1 MSSPYLSTRSRAAT
15 GRTAT
20 DRLLD
25 ALRRPAP
32 DDVPG
37 TRPWPL
43 VGDLPRF
50 AADPQAFVTDLHDTY
65 GDLAAWSLGGQRQYC
80 VFHPDDVATVLSATN
95 FSLRKG
101 FTDGFI
107 QHADLLGARALPA
120 SNGDLW
126 KRQRRLAQPAM
137 HVRRITGYATTMVR
151 YATELADQW
160 QDGQIRDVHQ
170 DMVRLTAQIAVK
182 SLFGAEVGHA
192 DGDAIRDALAEMA
205 RLEEIEYTGLPGLL
219 PYWMPA
225 PHRRRLR
232 KASAHVE
239 RLIMRAVDRRRRP
252 QDTAGEQDGPPDLL
266 AMLLD
271 ARDEDGRPMDERQ
284 LRNEIHTLYVAGHAT
299 TANTLGFAFALL
311 ARHPD
316 VLDRLHTE
324 LDEVLGDAEPGFDDI
339 ARLPFTE
346 ACVKETLR
354 LFPTVAMLPRKANVT
369 LELRGQA
376 IPADAGIWVSAWVT
390 HRDPRFWPEPTR
402 FWPARWLDEG
412 TGRIHR
418 SAWFPFGGG
427 QRICYGMR
435 FALTEAVLILAVAAR
450 AFTFTSIS
458 DAPVH
463 YTNEALLAPQGGAV
477 LALSRRKLP
486 TGVS

>member
-1 MSSPYLSTRSRAAT
+1 MPSPYPLAPSRPDT

-20 DRLLD
+20 GRLLD
-25 ALRRPAP
+25 VLRRPAP

-50 AADPQAFVTDLHDTY
+50 AADPQAFVTDLHDAY

-80 VFHPDDVATVLSATN
+80 AFHPDDVATVLSATN
-95 FSLRKG
+95 FALRKG
-101 FTDGFI
+101 FTEGFT

-120 SNGDLW
+120 SNGELW

-137 HVRRITGYATTMVR
+137 HLRRIGGYATTMVR
-151 YATELADQW
+151 YTNELVDRW

-192 DGDAIRDALAEMA
+192 DGDAIREALAEMA

-219 PYWMPA
+219 PYWMPT
-225 PHRRRLR
+225 PHRQRLR

-252 QDTAGEQDGPPDLL
+252 PRAYSATDGPPDLL

-271 ARDEDGRPMDERQ
+271 ARDETGQPMDERQ
-284 LRNEIHTLYVAGHAT
+284 LRDEIHTLYVAGHAT

-316 VLDRLHTE
+316 VLDRMHAE
-324 LDEVLGDAEPGFDDI
+324 LDQVLGDADPDFEDV

-354 LFPTVAMLPRKANVT
+354 LFPVVAMLPRKANVA
-369 LELRGQA
+369 LELRGRT
-376 IPADAGIWVSAWVT
+376 IPPDAGIWVSAWVT

-402 FWPARWLDEG
+402 FRPGRWLDENPG
-412 TGRIHR
+412 THR

-427 QRICYGMR
+427 QRVCYGMR
-435 FALTEAVLILAVAAR
+435 FALTEAVLVLAVAAR
-450 AFTFTSIS
+450 AFTFRSIG

-463 YTNEALLAPQGGAV
+463 YTNEALLAPRGGVV
-477 LALSRRKLP
+477 LALDRRQP
-486 TGVS
+486 PAR